1 MTIEKI
7 MEYVSSNPRSVNK
20 TVIRGMIEE
29 LVKDVEGAGAV
40 DVPEVPQIDID
51 EIVIKKNGVF
61 RAPEGKAYNKVIVN
75 IKETKN
81 D

>member
-29 LVKDVEGAGAV
+29 LVKDVESAGAV

-75 IKETKN
+75 VKETKN

>member
-20 TVIRGMIEE
+20 TVIRGMLEQ
-29 LVKDVEGAGAV
+29 LVRDVESAGAV
-40 DVPEVPQIDID
+40 DVPEVPQIEMD

-61 RAPEGKAYNKVIVN
+61 RAPEGKVYNKVIVN
-75 IKETKN
+75 VKGE
-81 D
+81 

>member
-1 MTIEKI
+1 MTIDKI
-7 MEYVSSNPRSVNK
+7 MEYISSNPRSVNK

-75 IKETKN
+75 VKETKN

>member
-81 D
+81 E

>member
-1 MTIEKI
+1 MTIDKI
-7 MEYVSSNPRSVNK
+7 MEYISSNPRSVNK
-20 TVIRGMIEE
+20 TVIRGMLEQ

-40 DVPEVPQIDID
+40 NVPEVPQIDVD

-75 IKETKN
+75 IKEDK
-81 D
+81 

>member
-1 MTIEKI
+1 MTIDKI
-7 MEYVSSNPRSVNK
+7 MEYISSNPRSVNK

-29 LVKDVEGAGAV
+29 LVKDVESAGAV

-61 RAPEGKAYNKVIVN
+61 RAPEGKAYNKIIVN
-75 IKETKN
+75 VKETKN

>member
-1 MTIEKI
+1 MTIDKI

-20 TVIRGMIEE
+20 TVIRGMLEQ

-75 IKETKN
+75 VKETKN
-81 D
+81 E

>member
-1 MTIEKI
+1 MTIDKI
-7 MEYVSSNPRSVNK
+7 MEYISSNPRSVNK

-40 DVPEVPQIDID
+40 NVPEVPQIDVD

-75 IKETKN
+75 VKGEQL
-81 D
+81 

>member
-1 MTIEKI
+1 MTIDKI

-20 TVIRGMIEE
+20 TVIRGMLEQ
-29 LVKDVEGAGAV
+29 LVKDVEGTGAV
-40 DVPEVPQIDID
+40 DVPEVPQIEMD

-75 IKETKN
+75 IKGE
-81 D
+81 

>member
-1 MTIEKI
+1 MTIDKI

-20 TVIRGMIEE
+20 TVIRGMLEQ
-29 LVKDVEGAGAV
+29 LVKDVESASAV
-40 DVPEVPQIDID
+40 DVPEVLQIDVD

-75 IKETKN
+75 VKGE
-81 D
+81 

>member
-7 MEYVSSNPRSVNK
+7 MEYISSNPRSVNK

-75 IKETKN
+75 VKETKN

>member
-1 MTIEKI
+1 MTIDKI

-20 TVIRGMIEE
+20 TVIRGMLEQ

-40 DVPEVPQIDID
+40 DVPEVPQIEMD

-75 IKETKN
+75 VKETKN
-81 D
+81 E

>member
-29 LVKDVEGAGAV
+29 LVKDVESAGAV
-40 DVPEVPQIDID
+40 DVPEVPQIDVD

-61 RAPEGKAYNKVIVN
+61 RAPEGKVYNKVIVN
-75 IKETKN
+75 VKEMKN

>member
-1 MTIEKI
+1 MTIDKI

-20 TVIRGMIEE
+20 TVIRGMLEQ
-29 LVKDVEGAGAV
+29 LVDDVEGASAV

-75 IKETKN
+75 VKEDK
-81 D
+81 